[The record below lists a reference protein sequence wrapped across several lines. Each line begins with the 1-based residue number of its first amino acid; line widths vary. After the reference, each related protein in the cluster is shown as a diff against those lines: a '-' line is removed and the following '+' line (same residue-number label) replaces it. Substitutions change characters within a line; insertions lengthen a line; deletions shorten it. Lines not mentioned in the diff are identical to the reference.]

1 MAINGVAYLGHHEL
15 VERCVRVGQS
25 GSNLRWIPIGYVLE
39 VTIVVVL
46 VKLAVVEPNICERY
60 SSLEISL
67 EAIDNIHKV
76 KSIGIVS
83 TQRIGLGLRELCNL
97 CVKAIACLA

>member
-46 VKLAVVEPNICERY
+46 VKLAVVEPNICER
-60 SSLEISL
+60 
-67 EAIDNIHKV
+67 
-76 KSIGIVS
+76 
-83 TQRIGLGLRELCNL
+83 
-97 CVKAIACLA
+97 

>member
-46 VKLAVVEPNICERY
+46 VKLAVV
-60 SSLEISL
+60 
-67 EAIDNIHKV
+67 
-76 KSIGIVS
+76 
-83 TQRIGLGLRELCNL
+83 
-97 CVKAIACLA
+97 